1 MRIIIFGAPGVGK
14 GTQAKM
20 IALELD
26 IAHISTGDILRAAI
40 KNETELGLK
49 AKSIVE
55 SGGLVPD
62 DIVAGMLKDALKED
76 RCKNGYILDG
86 YPRTLAQAEIL
97 SKIFEEL
104 GPETIHLIKLEA
116 KDEVMVQR
124 ISNRLVCNTC
134 GNILTKEVVTEN
146 FTCPKCQSQ
155 NSYYKRKDDDEEV
168 IKNRLKLYHEQT
180 APVFDFYKNKSH
192 VIEIDGTGTI
202 EEIKIAILSAL
213 KN

>member
-20 IALELD
+20 IASELN

-62 DIVAGMLKDALKED
+62 DIVAEMLKDALKSD
-76 RCKNGYILDG
+76 DCKNGYILDG

-97 SKIFEEL
+97 SKIFDEL

-116 KDEVMVQR
+116 KDEVMIQR
-124 ISNRLVCNTC
+124 ISNRLVCSSC
-134 GNILTKEVVTEN
+134 GNILTKDVVKEN
-146 FTCPKCQSQ
+146 FSCPKCNSV

-180 APVFDFYKNKSH
+180 APVFDYYKDKSH
-192 VIEIDGTGTI
+192 VIEIDGTRTI
-202 EEIKIAILSAL
+202 EEIKKDILDAL
-213 KN
+213 KK

>member
-14 GTQAKM
+14 GTQAKI
-20 IALELD
+20 IASELN

-55 SGGLVPD
+55 TGGLVPD

-86 YPRTLAQAEIL
+86 YPRNLAQAEIL
-97 SKIFEEL
+97 SKVFDEL

-116 KDEVMVQR
+116 KDEVMIQR
-124 ISNRLVCNTC
+124 ISNRLVCGPC
-134 GNILTKEVVTEN
+134 GNILTKDVVTEN
-146 FTCPKCQSQ
+146 FTCPKCQAM

-180 APVFDFYKNKSH
+180 APVFDFYKDKSN
-192 VIEIDGTGTI
+192 VIEIDGTKAI
-202 EEIKIAILSAL
+202 DEIKNDILSKL